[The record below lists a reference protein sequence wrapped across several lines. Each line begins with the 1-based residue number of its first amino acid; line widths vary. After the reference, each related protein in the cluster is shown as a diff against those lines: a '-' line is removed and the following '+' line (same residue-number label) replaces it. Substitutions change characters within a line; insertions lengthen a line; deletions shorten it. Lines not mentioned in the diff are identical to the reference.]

1 VSWVVGVVC
10 GVAALIA
17 VAVLGVF
24 AFDIAGDARRLTRD
38 AAQPR
43 VLHDTWGD
51 LQASLADAQRQ
62 LPARPGGP

>member
-24 AFDIAGDARRLTRD
+24 AFDIAGKARRRTWD
-38 AAQPR
+38 AAQLR
-43 VLHDTWGD
+43 VLHDTRGD
-51 LQASLADAQRQ
+51 VQASRADAQRQ

>member
-24 AFDIAGDARRLTRD
+24 AFDTAGKAKRLARD
-38 AAQPR
+38 ATQLR
-43 VLHDTWGD
+43 ILHDTVAG
-51 LQASLADAQRQ
+51 LQASLADTQRQ
-62 LPARPGGP
+62 LPTRPGGP